1 MGMAPLI
8 GRRFWMDNAKLLI
21 SLSMYR
27 IFEFLFRR
35 PHNWRNGER
44 DLGASQDAHESWR
57 YNFVNYGKKG
67 LNSKEELKS

>member
-44 DLGASQDAHESWR
+44 DLGASQDAHES
-57 YNFVNYGKKG
+57 
-67 LNSKEELKS
+67 